1 MTEFEILD
9 YRMMHEIF
17 DILSIFCISFL
28 VFLFILLE
36 TFDKFYNII
45 ISIAN
50 RIIKYQALRYY
61 IFRI

>member
-9 YRMMHEIF
+9 YRMIREIF

-50 RIIKYQALRYY
+50 RIIRYH
-61 IFRI
+61 